1 VVSSADAL
9 SRALTLLSAVNVA
22 FSFWIESF
30 ILGDA
35 MYTPLKK
42 IAEHSDFVFASPTSR
57 M

>member
-1 VVSSADAL
+1 
-9 SRALTLLSAVNVA
+9 LTLLSAVNVA